1 MKVSDIM
8 AREVLTVPPEAS
20 VREVASLMLERRIS
34 GIPVVDAEGRVL
46 GVVSEGDLIRRPE
59 IDTDQASR
67 GWLSIFVSEEEQAR
81 DFVKSH
87 GRRAREVMTQPAV
100 CVAPDTPLDEAV
112 RIMERHRIKRLPVL
126 EHGKLVGLM
135 TRADVVRA
143 LLQRRP
149 GLSAG
154 HSDRELRERIE
165 AVLRSEGWAAS
176 AYIAVEVEGGVV
188 RLWGTVESVAQ
199 REAIL
204 LAVGGLDGVKEVQA
218 HLGRTLPG

>member
-8 AREVLTVPPEAS
+8 ARNVLTVPPEAS

-59 IDTDQASR
+59 IDTDQESR
-67 GWLSIFVSEEEQAR
+67 GWLSIFVSEEERAR

-112 RIMERHRIKRLPVL
+112 RIMERHRIKRLPVV

-143 LLQRRP
+143 LLERRP
-149 GLSAG
+149 GLSAA
-154 HSDRELRERIE
+154 HSDGELRERIE

-204 LAVGGLDGVKEVQA
+204 LAVGAVDGVKEVQP